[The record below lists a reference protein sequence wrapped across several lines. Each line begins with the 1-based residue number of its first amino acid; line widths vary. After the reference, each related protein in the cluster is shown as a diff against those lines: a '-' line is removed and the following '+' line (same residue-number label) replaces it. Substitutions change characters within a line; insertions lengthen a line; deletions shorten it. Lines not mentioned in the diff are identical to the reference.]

1 MRGFGLAAGAVSGGV
16 ALGLLARGDLT
27 LDTGLGRTVRA
38 LGPVTFLIEASREI
52 VFDVIAM
59 PYLGR
64 TPRAL
69 AEEISVLERGG
80 DMVLAAHRTR
90 VGTRLVATTVE
101 TVRFTAPTTVDFRLV
116 RGPVP
121 HVVER
126 FTLHDDTGTTRLE
139 YTGELGTDFWAAGR
153 CWGMLVARK
162 WEATVRS
169 SLERIRVEAER
180 REAVHRRA

>member
-38 LGPVTFLIEASREI
+38 LGPVTFLIDASREI

-90 VGTRLVATTVE
+90 V
-101 TVRFTAPTTVDFRLV
+101 
-116 RGPVP
+116 
-121 HVVER
+121 
-126 FTLHDDTGTTRLE
+126 E

-162 WEATVRS
+162 WEATVRA